1 MKQNYFT
8 PRDRGHVEEIKRALL
23 QLEKDY
29 QLDLSSEKEWLDE
42 LNERFGKPLT
52 KQQPT
57 EVAISEKVENA
68 VKSVIKE
75 MLNKEK

>member
-29 QLDLSSEKEWLDE
+29 QIDMSSEKEWLGG

-52 KQQPT
+52 KQ
-57 EVAISEKVENA
+57 
-68 VKSVIKE
+68 
-75 MLNKEK
+75 